1 MTDLIKQL
9 PLTTLLFIVVFI
21 LNVIPAFAPPTWLT
35 LSVIGFSSPDIP
47 VVLLALTG
55 AAAATLGRLVLAKL
69 SRTIVRG
76 RFLSEPIRENVN
88 SVKASL
94 EKYRVLT
101 FGMVLA
107 YAFSPLPSNYL
118 FIAYGLTTLRLR
130 LVALPFFIG
139 RLISYSFWV
148 TTASVIGHRM
158 EMDSFES
165 ASYVGVYFI
174 LSQLLLVPTIYLFTR
189 IDWRA
194 ALEEKRLRWFEV
206 ADAVSGGIT
215 EREP

>member
-1 MTDLIKQL
+1 MAMGDLIEQL
-9 PLTTLLFIVVFI
+9 PLTALLFIVVFI

-35 LSVIGFSSPDIP
+35 LSVIGFPRPEIP

-88 SVKASL
+88 AVKVSL
-94 EKYRVLT
+94 EKHRILT

-130 LVALPFFIG
+130 SVALPFFIG
-139 RLISYSFWV
+139 RLVSYSFWV
-148 TTASVIGHRM
+148 TTASAIGHRM
-158 EMDSFES
+158 DMDSFES
-165 ASYVGVYFI
+165 ASYVGVYFV
-174 LSQLLLVPTIYLFTR
+174 LSQLLLVPAMYLFTR

-194 ALEEKRLRWFEV
+194 ALEERRLRWFKVIRHHKE
-206 ADAVSGGIT
+206 DT
-215 EREP
+215 

>member
-1 MTDLIKQL
+1 MTDLIQQAL
-9 PLTTLLFIVVFI
+9 LGALLFIVVFI
-21 LNVIPAFAPPTWLT
+21 LNVIPAFAPPTWIT
-35 LSVIGFSSPDIP
+35 LSFIGFSAPDIS

-55 AAAATLGRLVLAKL
+55 AAAATTGRLVLAKL
-69 SRTIVRG
+69 SRVIVRG

-88 SVKASL
+88 AIKIGL
-94 EKYRVLT
+94 ENHRAFT
-101 FGMVLA
+101 FGMFLA

-139 RLISYSFWV
+139 RLVSYSFWV
-148 TTASVIGHRM
+148 TTASSIGHRM

-174 LSQLLLVPTIYLFTR
+174 LSQFLLVPTIYLFAR
-189 IDWRA
+189 IDWRV
-194 ALEEKRLRWFEV
+194 ALEERRLRWFKVIGHHKE
-206 ADAVSGGIT
+206 ALDG
-215 EREP
+215 P

>member
-1 MTDLIKQL
+1 MADLIRQIL
-9 PLTTLLFIVVFI
+9 LTGLLFIVVFI

-55 AAAATLGRLVLAKL
+55 AAAATLGRLALAKL
-69 SRTIVRG
+69 SRRIVRG
-76 RFLSEPIRENVN
+76 QFLSEPIRENVN
-88 SVKASL
+88 AIKASL

-118 FIAYGLTTLRLR
+118 FIAYGLTTLSLR
-130 LVALPFFIG
+130 LLALPFFIG
-139 RLISYSFWV
+139 RLVSYSFWV
-148 TTASVIGHRM
+148 TTASAIGHRM
-158 EMDSFES
+158 DMDSFES

-194 ALEEKRLRWFEV
+194 ALEERRLRWFK
-206 ADAVSGGIT
+206 AIGHHKRPPDA
-215 EREP
+215 R

>member
-1 MTDLIKQL
+1 MADLIRQL
-9 PLTTLLFIVVFI
+9 LLTGLLFIVVFI
-21 LNVIPAFAPPTWLT
+21 LNVIPAFAPPTWLI

-76 RFLSEPIRENVN
+76 QFLSEPIRANVN
-88 SVKASL
+88 AVKASL

-118 FIAYGLTTLRLR
+118 FIAYGLTTLSLR
-130 LVALPFFIG
+130 LLALPFFIG
-139 RLISYSFWV
+139 RLVSYRFWV
-148 TTASVIGHRM
+148 TTASAIGHRM

-206 ADAVSGGIT
+206 AVAVSGGIT